1 MDYSLLGYRI
11 RQIRIGRHISQQQ
24 MAKKLNFSLQH
35 IGNVERGIAHP
46 SLDLLVDI
54 SNVLNI
60 SIDYLLQD
68 SLNQNIVG
76 KPGNIISDVQY
87 FLDQQEVEIQVLQ
100 KIIHDL

>member
-11 RQIRIGRHISQQQ
+11 RQIRISRHISQQQ

>member
-11 RQIRIGRHISQQQ
+11 RQIRIERHVSQQQ
-24 MAKKLNFSLQH
+24 MAKKLNFSQQH
-35 IGNVERGIAHP
+35 IGNVERGTAHP
-46 SLDLLVDI
+46 SLDLLVNI

-87 FLDQQEVEIQVLQ
+87 FLDKQEVEIQVLQ
-100 KIIHDL
+100 KMIHDL